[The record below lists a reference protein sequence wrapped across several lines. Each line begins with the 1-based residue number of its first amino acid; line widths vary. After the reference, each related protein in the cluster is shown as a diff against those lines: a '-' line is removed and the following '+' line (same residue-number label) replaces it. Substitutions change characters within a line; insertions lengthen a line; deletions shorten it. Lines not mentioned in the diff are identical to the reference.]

1 MKDNQVEPGVG
12 NVQHTVLVPSE
23 KVYDFNKDPDNF
35 YDEAKKRF
43 EAARPSQSFG
53 NPNYQLAFV
62 TQVANENGYD
72 MVVAKWRNNELRAQ
86 TTMSLETAKENVPM
100 KPIEEET
107 YKVGDDVEVYGSKGK
122 ITSIDGDII
131 TYKGEGV
138 SGEINFKRFPK
149 NISKQ
154 ITPRKQIVDEV
165 GGIEESMEPRK
176 QLGVGYRSGDLINKA
191 EQKGKFEAG
200 NRGTGHFGTGFYF
213 FGTKKQADEYD
224 NRETSSINLDGYNLA
239 KGTMELHSLLKD
251 VNDYSIK
258 NKDRLKY
265 SIKNIIEYFDGRI
278 SLSRD
283 ATEKEFE
290 DYIKKENDQNKKIES
305 IIDKINSS
313 TIDSASTIVMK
324 SLGFEG
330 VDSRGTDMDNA
341 RYGSVVY
348 SSSPSVRKQKP
359 NTINDIVRITRDKG
373 FSDAAIREYLKK
385 QGYTDKQATAAINE
399 YNIKSEGIF
408 VAKEGGIPTKIS
420 NSIRS
425 LKRRMFSARSFL
437 AKSIFAEKE
446 NKDAFI
452 AMHLNIVDQVVKDFN
467 RLYKNYKGDKDALV
481 IDFDAYIR
489 GDKDIELPEG
499 FTEVAES
506 MRNQIDG
513 LSNQLISSGLV
524 DVYMAKTIKDNI
536 GQYLTRS
543 YEIFDNKNW
552 KGKVE
557 AEVRQKAVNFLR
569 GQYRAMAE
577 ELAAKENMP
586 VEDALDNL
594 VNNRLDEMLT
604 RDSASNFVS
613 GAKLGSKDLSVL
625 KHLNTDIPV
634 EIRMLMGEYSD
645 PGLNYAKTILKLSSL
660 AANHKFLSEIKKKG
674 MGVYFFEKN
683 DPRRPIQFNTEI
695 AKKGS
700 ESMSPLEGLYTT
712 KEMADAFMA
721 ESTQLN
727 KFWKYVMKVQSAVR
741 YSKTIL
747 SGATHAKNVI
757 GNLGFVWINGHVD
770 PKELLRSYSIIR
782 NDLKKRNVQQKR
794 DKMNEYIRLGIV
806 KQSAGFGEIMDMFKA
821 ADWDT
826 AMASRLSNKKLNL
839 LQKSKKFLLQGK
851 KKVEDYYQAEDDFFK
866 IVAYE
871 NELSRYSEALF
882 KKPKDELT
890 KDELKEVND
899 VVVEIVKNTYP
910 TYDRIPEAIKMIRR
924 APLIGNFVSF
934 QAESYRT
941 AFNTIALAKAEISSK
956 NPKIKAIG
964 AKRIVGASTY
974 LAAKSA
980 IISLYSSAAGAGL
993 TGLFGYLFDD
1003 EDEEKKDNDVRKFVA
1018 PWSKMSDLVMLAS
1031 KPGTLK
1037 YIDFSASDPHG
1048 GMKKVMNAFFQGED
1062 LLDSFKSAILETV
1075 NPFIGEDMVV
1085 EAALSLKNN
1094 QDKYGNPIYNT
1105 EESFSDQ
1112 LTKVSSYVYK
1122 LIEPG
1127 TASSIRRGLSA
1138 ENKLQELTANITGY
1152 RIYDVDINKQF
1163 GYSMKDYSTR
1173 IADAKKIYNSVY
1185 YDEKATE
1192 AEKTKAYNKADKAV
1206 KQLYLEVSSLYNS
1219 AERLGVMPEN
1229 IKTTMKDFGNMS
1241 AKTISEIQSGKIE
1254 PLKNKDEAEAGS
1266 GRAGARSSGRAGARY

>member
-1 MKDNQVEPGVG
+1 
-12 NVQHTVLVPSE
+12 
-23 KVYDFNKDPDNF
+23 
-35 YDEAKKRF
+35 
-43 EAARPSQSFG
+43 
-53 NPNYQLAFV
+53 
-62 TQVANENGYD
+62 
-72 MVVAKWRNNELRAQ
+72 
-86 TTMSLETAKENVPM
+86 
-100 KPIEEET
+100 
-107 YKVGDDVEVYGSKGK
+107 
-122 ITSIDGDII
+122 
-131 TYKGEGV
+131 
-138 SGEINFKRFPK
+138 
-149 NISKQ
+149 
-154 ITPRKQIVDEV
+154 
-165 GGIEESMEPRK
+165 
-176 QLGVGYRSGDLINKA
+176 
-191 EQKGKFEAG
+191 
-200 NRGTGHFGTGFYF
+200 
-213 FGTKKQADEYD
+213 
-224 NRETSSINLDGYNLA
+224 
-239 KGTMELHSLLKD
+239 
-251 VNDYSIK
+251 
-258 NKDRLKY
+258 
-265 SIKNIIEYFDGRI
+265 
-278 SLSRD
+278 
-283 ATEKEFE
+283 
-290 DYIKKENDQNKKIES
+290 
-305 IIDKINSS
+305 
-313 TIDSASTIVMK
+313 
-324 SLGFEG
+324 
-330 VDSRGTDMDNA
+330 
-341 RYGSVVY
+341 
-348 SSSPSVRKQKP
+348 
-359 NTINDIVRITRDKG
+359 
-373 FSDAAIREYLKK
+373 
-385 QGYTDKQATAAINE
+385 
-399 YNIKSEGIF
+399 
-408 VAKEGGIPTKIS
+408 
-420 NSIRS
+420 
-425 LKRRMFSARSFL
+425 
-437 AKSIFAEKE
+437 
-446 NKDAFI
+446 
-452 AMHLNIVDQVVKDFN
+452 
-467 RLYKNYKGDKDALV
+467 
-481 IDFDAYIR
+481 
-489 GDKDIELPEG
+489 
-499 FTEVAES
+499 
-506 MRNQIDG
+506 
-513 LSNQLISSGLV
+513 
-524 DVYMAKTIKDNI
+524 
-536 GQYLTRS
+536 
-543 YEIFDNKNW
+543 
-552 KGKVE
+552 
-557 AEVRQKAVNFLR
+557 
-569 GQYRAMAE
+569 
-577 ELAAKENMP
+577 
-586 VEDALDNL
+586 
-594 VNNRLDEMLT
+594 
-604 RDSASNFVS
+604 
-613 GAKLGSKDLSVL
+613 
-625 KHLNTDIPV
+625 
-634 EIRMLMGEYSD
+634 
-645 PGLNYAKTILKLSSL
+645 
-660 AANHKFLSEIKKKG
+660 
-674 MGVYFFEKN
+674 
-683 DPRRPIQFNTEI
+683 
-695 AKKGS
+695 
-700 ESMSPLEGLYTT
+700 
-712 KEMADAFMA
+712 
-721 ESTQLN
+721 
-727 KFWKYVMKVQSAVR
+727 MKVQSAVR